1 MEPISVRRASW
12 IAHVKSW
19 RDSGLTQA
27 EYCRRHSLNTKTFAA
42 WIKRCN
48 TKSISENL
56 PLTLVP
62 ITVTQPA
69 AAGELLLHHA
79 SGWQL
84 TVPAGFDAIWLARL
98 LRGLV

>member
-1 MEPISVRRASW
+1 MEPMSVRRASW
-12 IAHVKSW
+12 IAHVESW
-19 RDSGLTQA
+19 RDSSLTQA

-48 TKSISENL
+48 TQSISENL

-62 ITVTQPA
+62 ITVTQPLA
-69 AAGELLLHHA
+69 AKELLLHHV

-84 TVPAGFDAIWLARL
+84 PSTVEPVWLAGL